1 MLSSLSR
8 LVSLLFG
15 ALLLSACSQ
24 GGTVSERVNDARER
38 NDGPAIWVVKDFDST
53 LYLFG
58 TVHLLSPDIDW
69 MREDMSTIFREA
81 GTVFFEVDTGT
92 NGQIDASILTQS
104 LGFYKDGRRLQ
115 DRLDSYQL
123 KLLEAAAH
131 NSGIPIETLDNMKP
145 WLASEFLTV
154 AAGVNE
160 GLSPELS
167 ADNALKTRAEQQQK
181 NILYFESIEDQLRRT
196 AKQPETVQ
204 MMMLSDTL
212 EGYNGLGGDLT
223 DVAQSWAIG
232 RTDYLTDEVIHAVRD
247 RSPDI
252 YKSIYVDVNK
262 DWGKTLT
269 RFMEGSETGFAAI
282 GVGHLLGDDSLIEVL
297 REQGYEVSR
306 YYAC

>member
-1 MLSSLSR
+1 
-8 LVSLLFG
+8 
-15 ALLLSACSQ
+15 
-24 GGTVSERVNDARER
+24 VSERVNDARER

-297 REQGYEVSR
+297 RG
-306 YYAC
+306 